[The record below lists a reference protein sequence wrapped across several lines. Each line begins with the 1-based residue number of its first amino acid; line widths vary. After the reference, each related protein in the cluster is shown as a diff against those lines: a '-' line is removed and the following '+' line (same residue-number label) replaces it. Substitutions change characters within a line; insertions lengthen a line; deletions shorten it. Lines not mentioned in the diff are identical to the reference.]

1 MASRNDNQMVLTDN
15 SCRMD
20 PSSLSSPSLFR
31 ALCLMIFCHA
41 GRSLENFSPGVGGW
55 LLRWRLGAPI
65 AYLGGESG
73 DRSFQHGKAGVYDH
87 YIDFE

>member
-1 MASRNDNQMVLTDN
+1 MVLTNN
-15 SCRMD
+15 SCMD

-41 GRSLENFSPGVGGW
+41 GRSLDNFP
-55 LLRWRLGAPI
+55 RLGALI

-73 DRSFQHGKAGVYDH
+73 DRSFQHRKAGVYDH